1 MHIILINK
9 KNKMVKNKYIRTMAL
24 CGTLLLG
31 GLSCQKVQT
40 GFLSPS
46 LYYLQNPLTS
56 PQGSI
61 TLSSVLQIDGSTGP
75 INVVMTRV
83 VDSNGNRVDS
93 MMAKPGS
100 FPGFSD
106 AISYLDSTLD
116 LLSKKI
122 VQRSAPALSVNPIGG
137 RIQLTPAT
145 DSVPQGVYTIDIKAA
160 NIQGSV
166 SIPNACKV
174 IIAPPG
180 SPDTIYSGAY
190 SGTLNPTTGGYVA
203 ALANPS
209 INVQFIPSSVN
220 KIVFKWIDMYGK
232 VYDAKVGGIGVR
244 AGRWNFRNFDPY
256 YPQVVTDTSVEY
268 QYPAGVPNEFPVF
281 PNTGADGSTPR
292 GNFGCFFKLSGANS
306 TGGPIFTF
314 TDVAFLQNGHN
325 KNIVQ
330 GLYIVTITQPDVS
343 FN

>member
-1 MHIILINK
+1 MF
-9 KNKMVKNKYIRTMAL
+9 KNKYIRTIAL
-24 CGTLLLG
+24 CGTFLLG

-40 GFLSPS
+40 GFLSSS

-61 TLSSVLQIDGSTGP
+61 TVSTVLQVDGSTAP
-75 INVVMTRV
+75 MNVVLTKV

-93 MMAKPGS
+93 MMAKKDS
-100 FPGFSD
+100 FPGFAD
-106 AISYLDSTLD
+106 AVSYLDSTLD

-122 VQRSAPALSVNPIGG
+122 VFTSAPPLSVGAIGG

-145 DSVPQGVYTIDIKAA
+145 TSVPRGVYTIDIKAS

-180 SPDTIYSGAY
+180 SPDTIYAGAY
-190 SGTLNPTTGGYVA
+190 AGTLDPTTGAYIAG
-203 ALANPS
+203 LANPS
-209 INVQFIPSSVN
+209 ISVQYIPSSVN
-220 KIVFKWIDMYGK
+220 KIVFKWLDMNGK
-232 VYDAKVGGIGVR
+232 VYDAKAGGIGAR
-244 AGRWNFRNFDPY
+244 SGRWNFRNFDPY
-256 YPQVVTDTSVEY
+256 YPQVLTDTSAEY
-268 QYPAGVPNEFPVF
+268 QFPAGVPNEFPVF
-281 PNTGADGSTPR
+281 PNTGADGTIPR
-292 GNFGCFFKLSGANS
+292 GNFGCFFKLSGGNS

-314 TDVAFLQNGHN
+314 TDVAFLPDGQN
-325 KNIVQ
+325 KNIV
-330 GLYIVTITQPDVS
+330 GGIYIVTITQPDVS